1 MEINGYELSRDF
13 FDYSFANP
21 DTITPNHIALY
32 FFCIEHCNR
41 LGWKEKFSLPTTMVM
56 EGICIRSYKTYIK
69 TFNDLIQ
76 MGFIKLIQK
85 SSNQYSANVISLV
98 KNNKTRIKS
107 LDNAISKHVTKKV
120 EKNENNSDISLC
132 KKDQSTIQSTIQSI
146 DQSTIES
153 TDILNDSINKPIT
166 INLEQQLAEE
176 KKVVGD
182 VVSKNLKTATNFK
195 ELPDHIRELCEN
207 LIKNNFRFSKVTDEI
222 LELGIITFHN
232 EEEYLKRRGFTT
244 RIPDVFYYAPN
255 GYKYHSLLDI
265 LFFLMS
271 DDVSKNQIKMTTG
284 LQDDKLI
291 TDWVLTYAK
300 HVFTENKGLIISEM
314 RNHIKRCWTSK
325 PGIDFQAKLYAPKY
339 NQLPKNEN
347 QR

>member
-1 MEINGYELSRDF
+1 MAIFRKIHVNFWSDSFISSCDDKVKLFYLYLLTNERTSQLGVYEITKKQIAFDLGYSIDTVSILINEVEKLGKIRYNPRTCEMALKNWNKYNGNESKKVKVLTDR
-13 FDYSFANP
+13 
-21 DTITPNHIALY
+21 
-32 FFCIEHCNR
+32 E
-41 LGWKEKFSLPTTMVM
+41 
-56 EGICIRSYKTYIK
+56 
-69 TFNDLIQ
+69 
-76 MGFIKLIQK
+76 
-85 SSNQYSANVISLV
+85 SSNI
-98 KNNKTRIKS
+98 KDKS
-107 LDNAISKHVTKKV
+107 LI
-120 EKNENNSDISLC
+120 EYLY
-132 KKDQSTIQSTIQSI
+132 SI
-146 DQSTIES
+146 DTVL
-153 TDILNDSINKPIT
+153 ILNPQ
-166 INLEQQLAEE
+166 EEEEREEE
-176 KKVVGD
+176 KEEEQAPATEGKIDGD
-182 VVSKNLKTATNFK
+182 GIISKNLKTATNFK

>member
-69 TFNDLIQ
+69 TFNDLIE

-107 LDNAISKHVTKKV
+107 LDNAISKHITKKV
-120 EKNENNSDISLC
+120 EKNENNLDVSLG
-132 KKDQSTIQSTIQSI
+132 KKDQSTTQSTTQII
-146 DQSTIES
+146 DQSTVES
-153 TDILNDSINKPIT
+153 TVESIVITNDSINKPIT

-176 KKVVGD
+176 KKVDGD
-182 VVSKNLKTATNFK
+182 VVLKNIKTATNFK
-195 ELPDHIRELCEN
+195 ELPEHIQELCEN
-207 LIKNNFRFSKVTDEI
+207 LTSAKFKYSEVTDEI
-222 LELGIITFHN
+222 LELGLITFYDK
-232 EEEYLKRRGFTT
+232 ESYLRR
-244 RIPDVFYYAPN
+244 RINASKIDDVFYYAKN
-255 GYKYHSLLDI
+255 GTKYHSLLDLVFHLSTDKI
-265 LFFLMS
+265 
-271 DDVSKNQIKMTTG
+271 SKNQIRTTTN
-284 LQDDKLI
+284 LPDKSI
-291 TDWVLTYAK
+291 RDWVVAYAI
-300 HVFTENKGLIISEM
+300 HCYTEENTHTFSEM
-314 RNHIKRCWTSK
+314 KNHIKYCWKSK
-325 PGIDFQAKLYAPKY
+325 PGEDFRAKLYAPKY
-339 NQLPKNEN
+339 NQLPQK
-347 QR
+347 